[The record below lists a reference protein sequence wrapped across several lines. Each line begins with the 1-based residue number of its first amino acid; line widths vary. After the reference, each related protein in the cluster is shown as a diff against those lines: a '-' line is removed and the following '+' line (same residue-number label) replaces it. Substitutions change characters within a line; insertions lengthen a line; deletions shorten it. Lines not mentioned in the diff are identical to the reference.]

1 MVPCDAPEVEIT
13 VGRSVIAGTPDCP
26 MPAGPMTLVVMSHG
40 SGGSFL
46 GHHDT
51 ARALAEAGFVVAALN
66 HTGDNALDRSR
77 QGYLSIFST
86 RPREIRRL
94 IDYMTGAWPG
104 RAQLRSD
111 AVGFFGFSRG
121 GYTGLVLA
129 GAAPDFSQGLSF
141 CESQPGL
148 PMCRD
153 IAAGKAPVQPYPKD
167 VRVKALVIAD
177 PLNAFAPSAL
187 AGVAASVQLWASEQG
202 GDGVTPASVEALR
215 QGLPAGT
222 DFRRVAGAGHFAFVA
237 PCSQAQADAL
247 PSLCTDGPVST
258 GRLFIAI
265 STPASSLSCARPCAE
280 ARAEAGRLAA
290 GPHGS
295 VDLATTLRRYTEL
308 PYLIDYL
315 QSGELA
321 LLNPKAWDDRNDS
334 FYIEEYARARELE
347 GIYALCLAEAFE
359 TYHHWRVFSN
369 GSGGVCIEFDKDKL
383 IAEVADVPGLRAE
396 TVQYR
401 TIKALREQPVAESDL
416 PFLKRHAFRDEKEFR
431 LFVGRKTRDTPCCA
445 CRWTGRR
452 SGA

>member
-1 MVPCDAPEVEIT
+1 
-13 VGRSVIAGTPDCP
+13 
-26 MPAGPMTLVVMSHG
+26 
-40 SGGSFL
+40 
-46 GHHDT
+46 
-51 ARALAEAGFVVAALN
+51 
-66 HTGDNALDRSR
+66 
-77 QGYLSIFST
+77 
-86 RPREIRRL
+86 
-94 IDYMTGAWPG
+94 MTGAWPG

-121 GYTGLVLA
+121 GYTGLLA

-247 PSLCTDGPVST
+247 PSLCTDGRVST

-315 QSGELA
+315 QSGEPRAAQSQGLGRPQRFVLYRGVRA
-321 LLNPKAWDDRNDS
+321 PGNWRASMPCAWPRPS
-334 FYIEEYARARELE
+334 RPTTT
-347 GIYALCLAEAFE
+347 GAFSR
-359 TYHHWRVFSN
+359 TAAAACAS
-369 GSGGVCIEFDKDKL
+369 SSKDKL

-431 LFVGRKTRDTPCCA
+431 LFVGRKTRDTPLLRVPVDRSAVRRVTLSPWLPASVCDQVKKLLKTIEGCA
-445 CRWTGRR
+445 KLRVYR
-452 SGA
+452 SSLVENEEWKRLARPR

>member
-1 MVPCDAPEVEIT
+1 M
-13 VGRSVIAGTPDCP
+13 
-26 MPAGPMTLVVMSHG
+26 
-40 SGGSFL
+40 
-46 GHHDT
+46 
-51 ARALAEAGFVVAALN
+51 
-66 HTGDNALDRSR
+66 
-77 QGYLSIFST
+77 
-86 RPREIRRL
+86 
-94 IDYMTGAWPG
+94 
-104 RAQLRSD
+104 
-111 AVGFFGFSRG
+111 
-121 GYTGLVLA
+121 
-129 GAAPDFSQGLSF
+129 
-141 CESQPGL
+141 
-148 PMCRD
+148 
-153 IAAGKAPVQPYPKD
+153 
-167 VRVKALVIAD
+167 
-177 PLNAFAPSAL
+177 
-187 AGVAASVQLWASEQG
+187 
-202 GDGVTPASVEALR
+202 
-215 QGLPAGT
+215 
-222 DFRRVAGAGHFAFVA
+222 
-237 PCSQAQADAL
+237 
-247 PSLCTDGPVST
+247 
-258 GRLFIAI
+258 
-265 STPASSLSCARPCAE
+265 
-280 ARAEAGRLAA
+280 
-290 GPHGS
+290 
-295 VDLATTLRRYTEL
+295 ATTLRRYTEL